1 MKALVT
7 GGTGF
12 VGAAVTRELLASGF
26 KVRALTRAG
35 SDTSNLSG
43 LDVEI
48 VHGDLCSGEGV
59 PTAVTGCT
67 VLFHVA
73 ADYRLWV
80 PDPDVMFATNVVGT
94 GQLMRAAMAA
104 GVERIVYTSSVSAVG
119 LPADGTPGDETTPV
133 RESDMI
139 GPYKLSKYQ
148 AEQVVMQMA
157 RDQACPV
164 VTVNPSTPVG
174 PGDIKPTPTGRVIDD
189 AIRGRM
195 PAFVD
200 TGLNIVHV
208 QDVARGHLLA
218 LEQGVTG
225 ERYIL
230 GGDNLSLRE
239 MLVEVAQ
246 LAGRRPPRIRIPL
259 PLAMVA
265 AVVDETMAR
274 ISGGTPQVTRDGV
287 RMARKKMYFSSAR
300 ARRELGYTTR
310 PAAEAL
316 ADAVAWFSN
325 RI

>member
-1 MKALVT
+1 
-7 GGTGF
+7 
-12 VGAAVTRELLASGF
+12 
-26 KVRALTRAG
+26 
-35 SDTSNLSG
+35 
-43 LDVEI
+43 
-48 VHGDLCSGEGV
+48 
-59 PTAVTGCT
+59 
-67 VLFHVA
+67 
-73 ADYRLWV
+73 
-80 PDPDVMFATNVVGT
+80 
-94 GQLMRAAMAA
+94 
-104 GVERIVYTSSVSAVG
+104 
-119 LPADGTPGDETTPV
+119 
-133 RESDMI
+133 
-139 GPYKLSKYQ
+139 
-148 AEQVVMQMA
+148 VMQMA